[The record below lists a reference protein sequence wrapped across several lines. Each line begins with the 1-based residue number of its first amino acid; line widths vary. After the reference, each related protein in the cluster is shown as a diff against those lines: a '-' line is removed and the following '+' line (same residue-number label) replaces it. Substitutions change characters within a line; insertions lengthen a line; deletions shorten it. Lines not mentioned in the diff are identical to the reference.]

1 MEDRYRARRSG
12 EDMVYLP
19 GDEGEED
26 ELVVLL
32 ALRNTIPVSYSS
44 RGPELSLMK

>member
-1 MEDRYRARRSG
+1 
-12 EDMVYLP
+12 MVYLP
-19 GDEGEED
+19 GDDEEGD

-32 ALRNTIPVSYSS
+32 ALRKTIPVSYSS